1 MILCLKSLLT
11 IGKVGVGGY
20 IFHSAQIFWFLPAY
34 ARPNALLIALHDKF
48 GHKGFQDAR
57 QYLKCRK
64 CHPKR
69 NAGKCISVILHLN
82 MTYSSKCWFSVGSS
96 TPSANP
102 LLWATTLHWIVF
114 TDDCLTV
121 CLAHF

>member
-1 MILCLKSLLT
+1 MILCLKSLLA
-11 IGKVGVGGY
+11 IGKAGVGGY

-34 ARPNALLIALHDKF
+34 ARLNALLIALHDKF

-57 QYLKCRK
+57 QYLEGRK

-82 MTYSSKCWFSVGSS
+82 MTYSL
-96 TPSANP
+96 SAGYP
-102 LLWATTLHWIVF
+102 LAQARPRRILCCGLQLCTGL
-114 TDDCLTV
+114 CLLMT
-121 CLAHF
+121 A